1 MNIFFEFSNILANF
15 IEFHT
20 VFKVNFQDIDTM
32 YYNYFVFNYVI
43 FISQDLL
50 IFISQL
56 KFHDIRHPQS

>member
-1 MNIFFEFSNILANF
+1 MNIFFEFSNILVNF

-32 YYNYFVFNYVI
+32 HYNYFVFNYVI

-56 KFHDIRHPQS
+56 KSHDIRHPQS